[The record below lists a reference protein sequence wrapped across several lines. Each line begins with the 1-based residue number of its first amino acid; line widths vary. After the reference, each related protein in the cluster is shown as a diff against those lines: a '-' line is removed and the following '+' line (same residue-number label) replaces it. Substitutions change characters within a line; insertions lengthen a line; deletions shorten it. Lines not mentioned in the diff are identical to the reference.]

1 MASRHPD
8 EDEAHN
14 QALEE
19 ASARAARAKRE
30 LEAEKLDM
38 AKKHVSELDETSR
51 KVNRHAKFRIPV
63 SQGTHTALSTL
74 RGFGRS
80 CRCIPPWRLRA
91 QRCGVRTAARG
102 SISHLF
108 HTCMHVWKLWTWE
121 AHEQK
126 LEKSRHL
133 AEAWL
138 GSHRW
143 LD

>member
-91 QRCGVRTAARG
+91 QRCGVRTARG

-108 HTCMHVWKLWTWE
+108 QHMHARVRIVDLGGARAKTR
-121 AHEQK
+121 
-126 LEKSRHL
+126 KSRHL